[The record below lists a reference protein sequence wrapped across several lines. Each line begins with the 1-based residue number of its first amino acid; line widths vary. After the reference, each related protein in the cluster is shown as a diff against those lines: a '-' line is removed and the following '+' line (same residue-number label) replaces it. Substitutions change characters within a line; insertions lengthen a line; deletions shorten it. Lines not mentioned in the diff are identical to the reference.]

1 MRRKMVW
8 KLAAC
13 FAAVLVL
20 FAAVLGGVYASAFRR
35 HTVSVNREAM
45 EAQAASV
52 AETLASFEKGAGT
65 GRGRRGGYGAYLRF
79 LNELAAGEIWIV
91 DTDQSLLAP
100 GRDRMLRNSLPA
112 GAEDIVERVLSGEN
126 AWGEGFSDMLDAP
139 ALTVGVPI
147 LLEGGVSGAVLL
159 HSPISG
165 VNEAVEQALAIL
177 CAGAAAALALAGG
190 AAVWLSWRF
199 TVPLEQMRKTALQL
213 AEGDYTA
220 KTAVDQPDEIGQLA
234 RTIDRL
240 AERLDAAEAQRAAL
254 DQLKQDFV
262 ANVSHELRTPVA
274 VLRGSLEVL
283 QDGTVSRR
291 EEVSAYYAQ
300 MLAESRHLERLVNDL
315 LDLSRLQDV
324 QFRLEAE
331 EVNLCDVVRDAG
343 RAIRQSARG
352 KEISVSVLC
361 PEEACL
367 LAGDYGRVRQ
377 LLMILLDNAVKFS
390 APGGAVELA
399 LEREAGAFAVRVSDH
414 GRGIPPEEL
423 PHIFDRFWR
432 AGGGGNRSGT
442 GLGLTIARQ
451 IAARH
456 GAEISAESGGGET
469 RFTVRFADRGEG
481 HPEAG

>member
-8 KLAAC
+8 KLAAS
-13 FAAVLVL
+13 FAAVLLL
-20 FAAVLGGVYASAFRR
+20 FAAVLGGVYAAAFRR

-52 AETLASFEKGAGT
+52 AEALASFESGSGT
-65 GRGRRGGYGAYLRF
+65 GRGGRGGYGAYLRF
-79 LNELAAGEIWIV
+79 LNGLTAEEVWIV
-91 DTDQSLLAP
+91 DTDRTLLAP
-100 GRDRMLRNSLPA
+100 GRARLSQNSLPA
-112 GAEDIVERVLSGEN
+112 GAWEIVERVLSGES
-126 AWGEGFSDMLDAP
+126 AWGEGFSDLLDAP

-147 LLEGGVSGAVLL
+147 LSGGDISGAVLL

-165 VNEAVEQALAIL
+165 VDEAVERALSIL

-199 TVPLEQMRKTALQL
+199 TAPLERMRKTALRL

-240 AERLDAAEAQRAAL
+240 AERLAAAEAQRAAL

-291 EEVSAYYAQ
+291 EEVSAYYTQ

-331 EVNLCDVVRDAG
+331 EINLCDVVRDAG
-343 RAIRQSARG
+343 RAIRQSARK
-352 KEISVSVLC
+352 KEVSVSVLC

-367 LAGDYGRVRQ
+367 LTGDYGRIRQ
-377 LLMILLDNAVKFS
+377 MLMILLDNAVKFS
-390 APGGAVELA
+390 APGGAVEFTLG
-399 LEREAGAFAVRVSDH
+399 REAEGFAVRVADH
-414 GRGIPPEEL
+414 GQGIPPEEL

-432 AGGGGNRSGT
+432 SGGGGNRSGT

-451 IAARH
+451 IAERH
-456 GAEISAESGGGET
+456 GAEICAESGGGET
-469 RFTVRFADRGEG
+469 RFTVWFAAARQT
-481 HPEAG
+481 AV